1 MKTKPL
7 FVIVAIF
14 LAQSAMAQFHLGI
27 KGGANIMKMDGES
40 FKDKFEYGY
49 HLGGFMEIGL
59 GRKWSVQPEVLF
71 NQFATTVDSNFNHI
85 YENVFNPTYQ
95 KDVKLNY
102 ISIPILLNYKLI
114 GNFVSLQAGPQFG
127 VLMNQNKNLLQNGG
141 EAFSHGDL
149 TLLGGVQV
157 KVAALRITGRYG
169 IGLKNL
175 NDIDNQDKWT
185 SQGFQVSLGLS
196 IL

>member
-7 FVIVAIF
+7 FIIVALF

-59 GRKWSVQPEVLF
+59 GRKWSMQPEVLF

-85 YENVFNPTYQ
+85 YENVFNPAYQ

>member
-7 FVIVAIF
+7 FIIVALF